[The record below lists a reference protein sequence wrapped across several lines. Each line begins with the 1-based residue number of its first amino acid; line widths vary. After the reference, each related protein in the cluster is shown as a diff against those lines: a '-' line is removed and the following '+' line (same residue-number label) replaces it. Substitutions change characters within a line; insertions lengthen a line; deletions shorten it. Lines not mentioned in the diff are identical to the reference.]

1 MTKLRTLLAGAFLAL
16 AFAGGYAL
24 AQTTITSRT
33 LTGSETWSIAS
44 GGPGGTSF
52 FTTTAQMRNSTGVI
66 TTALTSG
73 TLSTLTNTTAST
85 VISTVASV
93 SLTVNLP
100 ATPWDGEIFEWCN
113 GTAGAFTA
121 GTIAVTD
128 GSTIVGSTAT
138 GALAASASVEYR
150 YVQSTNSWYKVR

>member
-1 MTKLRTLLAGAFLAL
+1 MTKLRTLLVGAILAL
-16 AFAGGYAL
+16 TFAIGAL
-24 AQTTITSRT
+24 AQQLTSRN
-33 LTGSETWSIAS
+33 LTGSEVVVVEL
-44 GGPGGTSF
+44 GGPGGGSQFATI
-52 FTTTAQMRNSTGVI
+52 AQLRNATGVV

-85 VISTVASV
+85 LISTTASV

-121 GTIAVTD
+121 GTVAVTD

-138 GALAASASVEYR
+138 GALAAAASVEYR

>member
-1 MTKLRTLLAGAFLAL
+1 MLKLRTLLAGAVLAL
-16 AFAGGYAL
+16 AFICGVA
-24 AQTTITSRT
+24 AQQITSRT
-33 LTGSETWSIAS
+33 LSGTETWSIAS

-52 FTTTAQMRNSTGVI
+52 FTTAAQMRNSTGVV

-85 VISTVASV
+85 LISTTASV

-121 GTIAVTD
+121 GTVE
-128 GSTIVGSTAT
+128 
-138 GALAASASVEYR
+138 ALRRTSPLPNLR
-150 YVQSTNSWYKVR
+150 